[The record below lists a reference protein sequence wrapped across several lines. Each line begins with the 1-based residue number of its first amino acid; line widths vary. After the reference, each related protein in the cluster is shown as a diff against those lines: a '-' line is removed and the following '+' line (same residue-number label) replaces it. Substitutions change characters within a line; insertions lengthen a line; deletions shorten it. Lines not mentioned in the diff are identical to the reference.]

1 MTADRNIQFLQK
13 SALCQLPGQSTGFSE
28 LPGQVLSLRAQLGRL
43 CSGPGVWGQELLS
56 VLLEH
61 LLNITS
67 PKQGLC
73 CTPFLACRNS
83 ATLSKLAEC
92 SGDEPP
98 PDSYFGGITVLQKDF
113 FLQQR
118 GFFNRREMFSR
129 NADLRSVSF
138 GVAPVWVCSS
148 WSCFPSVGAPVLH
161 LFCELAVAART
172 VLRSPKPKSVR
183 ALLSCESHCK
193 VGFSV

>member
-1 MTADRNIQFLQK
+1 MTANRNTQFLQK

-73 CTPFLACRNS
+73 CTPFSPAEILQPSPSLLS
-83 ATLSKLAEC
+83 AQEMSPLLTALSVALL
-92 SGDEPP
+92 
-98 PDSYFGGITVLQKDF
+98 YYRRIF
-113 FLQQR
+113 FSQQR

-148 WSCFPSVGAPVLH
+148 WSCFPCVGAPVLH
-161 LFCELAVAART
+161 LFRELAVAAGT